1 MSDIKTYEDIQRG
14 KPVHSDGVMAHIG
27 IVKRVA
33 SHLRGRLPEYMDLDE
48 LVQVGMI
55 GLIEATKTFD
65 DSKGVDF
72 ELFAKNVVEAIVY
85 LILHGFFREFQKF
98 AYSETLSQ
106 I

>member
-55 GLIEATKTFD
+55 GLIVVGGDTSNKAAIAKAKAFGK
-65 DSKGVDF
+65 SKKK
-72 ELFAKNVVEAIVY
+72 LASMLAK
-85 LILHGFFREFQKF
+85 L
-98 AYSETLSQ
+98 
-106 I
+106 

>member
-72 ELFAKNVVEAIVY
+72 ELFASSYGSKPA
-85 LILHGFFREFQKF
+85 F
-98 AYSETLSQ
+98 
-106 I
+106 

>member
-1 MSDIKTYEDIQRG
+1 
-14 KPVHSDGVMAHIG
+14 MAHIG

-72 ELFAKNVVEAIVY
+72 ELLQGIDSRS
-85 LILHGFFREFQKF
+85 HFRQRLEN
-98 AYSETLSQ
+98 YRRYRGPR
-106 I
+106 

>member
-1 MSDIKTYEDIQRG
+1 MKIYRG
-14 KPVHSDGVMAHIG
+14 ESPHSDGVMAHIG

-65 DSKGVDF
+65 DTKGVDF
-72 ELFAKNVVEAIVY
+72 ELFAKI
-85 LILHGFFREFQKF
+85 EFEEPFWTKLENYHPCLDQR
-98 AYSETLSQ
+98 
-106 I
+106 